1 MPTRSRHVTRIGGYI
16 YSMLLTTDT
25 LEKRTRPDAARPR
38 FDDIFMELAVNL
50 AKRSHCIK
58 AQVGAVL
65 TRETRI
71 ISIGYNGPPAGTHN
85 CDEEFPDVGCP
96 RDSKGSCSLA
106 LHAEQNAILYA
117 AKNGS
122 ELEGATIYITLSP
135 CIACARII
143 FSMKIA
149 RVIFLHS
156 YAQYKG
162 ISADEG
168 VDFLRRFG
176 VTVERYEPG
185 DGVMLLSELAGAVDS
200 SHVKNADANPAVGV
214 ADSGL

>member
-1 MPTRSRHVTRIGGYI
+1 M
-16 YSMLLTTDT
+16 
-25 LEKRTRPDAARPR
+25 KPR

-65 TRETRI
+65 TRDTRI
-71 ISIGYNGPPAGTHN
+71 ISIGYNGPPPGTHN
-85 CDEEFPDVGCP
+85 CDEEFPGVGCP

-106 LHAEQNAILYA
+106 LHAEENAILYA

-122 ELEGATIYITLSP
+122 EVAGATLYVTLSP
-135 CIACARII
+135 CIACARTIYT
-143 FSMKIA
+143 MKIEQ
-149 RVIFLHS
+149 VIFLHS

-162 ISADEG
+162 IASDEG

-176 VTVERYEPG
+176 VKVVRYAPT
-185 DGVMLLSELAGAVDS
+185 DGITLL
-200 SHVKNADANPAVGV
+200 ADPP
-214 ADSGL
+214 LKTTTPPTQ